1 MLAALL
7 LPFASQ
13 AQETVTIGEGT
24 STTYVTPFN
33 SLWGYSFVE
42 QIYLASEIGTDGN
55 ITAVRFYLS
64 SGTQTNN
71 ITLYMKNVTRSTF
84 SSTSDY
90 ESVSASDI
98 VYTGS
103 LTFTAGWVEIQ
114 LDQPFEYDGSSN
126 LLVAMHEYTSGYSTL
141 YFNYTEAADR
151 VLTFHSDSAN
161 PDPYNLGS
169 YSGNKYTSPNRANIQ
184 LDIEPVGEVSC
195 YAVKNLHTTD
205 ISGHSVTLIW
215 SDTTNS
221 GATYDIYQIAPSA
234 DNDTTFDTI
243 LLDNTSDFTYTISGL
258 APETSFRFGVAANCG
273 ADGPSNTR
281 FVDATTAVA
290 CPAPTGLTAIPV
302 EGDSTAVTINW
313 DPIDGTAWQL
323 CINGDTSSLIDV
335 TDLPYLLENLTPET
349 SYTVKVRR
357 DCSDDNDGFS
367 AWSSTVTFEP
377 TAKTV
382 IGSFQTTSSNLPT
395 NCYYKYAL
403 TQQLYTAAEL
413 GEAGTIMSVD
423 FMCQGNQTR
432 NIDIYMVSTANNTLT
447 SFIPVSA
454 ADLVFS
460 GSVNFTSNNWTS
472 IQLTT
477 PFIYGGTGN
486 VVIVIDDNTGSYES
500 TTYFKTFNASNQ
512 AIYVRSD
519 GTNYNALAPS
529 SYSSSTESSKNCIRI
544 LKGELPDCMPAT
556 MLTVLG
562 NTVNAHEA
570 TLTWEGESD
579 SYLVEYK
586 EASDSV
592 WIEVTTTDDSITLT
606 NLDPVT
612 TYNVRVTAICGGESS
627 LTSGVVS
634 FTTTVAC
641 FPPSNV
647 RAELTSLYS
656 TVNVAWTD
664 TLAGSWELRYWTG
677 NDTSDIIE
685 LTDTTYTLE
694 DLDENTTYRY
704 QVRANCDDEGYSV
717 WAPANGRSFTTPLAC
732 EVPTELSA
740 VLTPGNGTVAT
751 INWVDTVA
759 SAWQLCFNG
768 DTNNIID
775 VTETTLD
782 FDTLTPETTYT
793 IKVRANCGDHV
804 SPWSNTISFTP
815 TNSYTYTVAD
825 GTNTNSYVPVY
836 GFYADAYQR
845 IQTVY
850 PAASIATLAGS
861 DITGLTYYLS
871 SPASEAWTGT
881 FTVKMMEVTDATLS
895 AFNTATDNE
904 PVLYTGTLDATG
916 TTMTITL
923 SQPYTYA
930 GGNLL
935 IEVNETVTGNYK
947 SSSFYGVSATG
958 ASQQGY
964 DYDSWTGITGSAQ
977 NFIPKTTFSFEPGVI
992 TDCTR
997 PDSLTV
1003 SDVDAHSAT
1012 FDWQGEASE
1021 YLLQYKQADA
1031 TDWTEVSNVSAP
1043 YTLTG
1048 LQQNTA
1054 YSARV
1059 KAICGS
1065 DTSMASFAVSFT
1077 TTISCPA
1084 PTNIQAI
1091 LTPGDGTVA
1100 RVTWT
1105 DTVGTAWQV
1114 CLVLDGD
1121 TSNIYDVT
1129 DTTAYDFTELTPEA
1143 IYTVMVRTICDE
1155 ASDDI
1160 SEWVHGTFN
1169 PTAKV
1174 VVGTPQTTNYYLPTE
1189 SNYNY
1194 SLTQQIYTAAELGN
1208 TPGAIMSVDFMNGG
1222 TEKTRNID
1230 VYMIST
1236 TASTISSFVP
1246 VTASDLVFSGTVTF
1260 TPNTW
1265 TSLVFDNPF
1274 IYDGTSNV
1282 LLVVDDNNGSYS
1294 YGLACYTFTAA
1305 NQAIYVYSDGTNYNP
1320 FAPSSYSGTVSSVKN
1335 YVRFLLGEPPTC
1347 LPVGDLTID
1356 DSLTTANSITLT
1368 WSDTNAVNNYNIYI
1382 INGDNDSL
1390 IGTTTEMT
1398 YTITD
1403 LEATT
1408 GYTFGVAV
1416 NCGDEVSTMR
1426 TVSGRTD
1433 CAGGSCNITIQGHDT
1448 YSGAD
1453 GWNGA
1458 TISVIQAGETVGT
1471 FTVPSGNQHL
1481 TGTIQVCS
1489 GAPVSLSWTS
1499 GSYDSEAYF
1508 EILDGGGLEVYS
1520 VASGSG
1526 ASIPDGVFFTIAD
1539 PCPSCLPVADFE
1551 VSEIGNHSAMLSWTE
1566 QGEATSWQVM
1576 IDGDT
1581 TNAITVNDTEYEL
1594 TGLSSDSSYTV
1605 TVRAICD
1612 DEDMSAWAAG
1622 ITFNTL
1628 IACPTPTDLMADVL
1642 PTSAELTW
1650 NGFADAYQLEYAIIP
1665 ENTEDT
1671 NASNEG
1677 IWLQYDNG
1685 NNSNNIG
1692 NANGGTFT
1700 WGTMYPASMLAGNS
1714 NLTKVAVYENSS
1726 YLTSPYTVNVY
1737 TGGTTAPGTLVATE
1751 TVTPMGTNGIH
1762 EVNLSTIANI
1772 NPSDNLWVT
1781 VTATGTYII
1790 AACTVT
1796 PVDPNNQWI
1805 EDGGTWANIGDLA
1818 STLANYSWMIR
1829 AYVEPGFN
1837 EDEMTWTVVN
1847 NVTSPYTLNNL
1858 TPESHY
1864 AVRVKA
1870 VCGTDGE
1877 SDYAYT
1883 TFFTPSACADVENV
1897 TVSDITSVSANLSWH
1912 GYQNS
1917 YDVRYRVP
1925 AHLTPIMVEG
1935 FESGIPATWTTIDGD
1950 NDSNNWFALSDLA
1963 TIYPYY
1969 ADEDESSLA
1978 WQHSGENAACSPSY
1992 ANGVGD
1998 FNSSHW
2004 LITPQLNLQ
2013 GVMKCYVGSVLSSY
2027 PDSYEVLLSTTG
2039 IDTSNF
2045 TITLKPMATAAAIN
2059 NGWDEVSIDLS
2070 AYEGQQGYIAIHHV
2084 SSDMYFLVVDD
2095 FGIYGD
2101 TIDAGP
2107 WTEMTVSTA
2116 SAALTGLNPETTYEY
2131 QVRGIC
2137 GAGQYTDWSEA
2148 ATFTT
2153 EAASCIVYGDTT
2165 TATACDSYTWNGQV
2179 YTQSGTYTQTLTTAA
2194 NCDSILTLILTINNS
2209 VAVTV
2214 TESAETSYTWNGQTY
2229 TESGVYT
2236 WTGTTVAGCD
2246 STVTLVLTIG
2256 GTQPTTYTVTVH
2268 YDATM
2273 GNVTGIPTGPVA
2285 AGTQVTLTA
2294 NPLTGYHFMNWSTG
2308 DTTRTITLTVNS
2320 DIDITANFEA
2330 NQIEETYTV
2339 TVNYD
2344 ATMGTV
2350 TGIPMAP
2357 VTAGTEVT
2365 LTATA
2370 LPGFA
2375 FVNWS
2380 TGDTTATIT
2389 ITVTANIEITANF
2402 RSLDGIEDADMNN
2415 VSIFSANSTIYVKG
2429 AEGQNIY
2436 IYDLNGRTIATK
2448 LNATETMEIPME
2460 QTGVYLVRVGNASAK
2475 RVIVMR

>member
-84 SSTSDY
+84 SSSTDF

-103 LTFTAGWVEIQ
+103 VTFTAGWVEIQ
-114 LDQPFEYDGSSN
+114 LDTPFEYDGSSN

-151 VLTFHSDSAN
+151 VITFHSDSAN

-169 YSGNKYTSPNRANIQ
+169 YSGNKYTSANRANIQ
-184 LDIEPVGEVSC
+184 LDIEPAGEVSC
-195 YAVKNLHTTD
+195 YPVKNLAIVDSLTTTE
-205 ISGHSVTLIW
+205 SLTLTWI
-215 SDTTNS
+215 DTNNT
-221 GATYDIYQIAPSA
+221 GATYTVYNMSDSTEVASSDITISDNMAVITGLNANTLYTFGVKVDCGNGDESNIRTVNGRTACDAVTEFPWEETFESYTSGNLTIPCWVNEHISGTGTSIFKVYTSSNGSNSTHQLQLPDMSNGTMTKLVLPYMELPEDSTYLFSIDIYRNTSSYPNEGVRVYASTNGEITGATELGFLHRNYQQTDGNVVTAETSSNWYTYEFIIPFNGPCYIILRGESSYGSSTYMDNLKVKKAPNCLKPTMLTASGITA
-234 DNDTTFDTI
+234 RTATLNWVPGNATDYQVEYRPTNDTTWI
-243 LLDNTSDFTYTISGL
+243 I
-258 APETSFRFGVAANCG
+258 ETVS
-273 ADGPSNTR
+273 
-281 FVDATTAVA
+281 
-290 CPAPTGLTAIPV
+290 
-302 EGDSTAVTINW
+302 EDSTITLT
-313 DPIDGTAWQL
+313 G
-323 CINGDTSSLIDV
+323 
-335 TDLPYLLENLTPET
+335 LTPET
-349 SYTVKVRR
+349 SYKARVKGM
-357 DCSDDNDGFS
+357 CSDEES
-367 AWSSTVTFEP
+367 E
-377 TAKTV
+377 
-382 IGSFQTTSSNLPT
+382 
-395 NCYYKYAL
+395 
-403 TQQLYTAAEL
+403 YTPE
-413 GEAGTIMSVD
+413 I
-423 FMCQGNQTR
+423 
-432 NIDIYMVSTANNTLT
+432 
-447 SFIPVSA
+447 
-454 ADLVFS
+454 
-460 GSVNFTSNNWTS
+460 
-472 IQLTT
+472 
-477 PFIYGGTGN
+477 
-486 VVIVIDDNTGSYES
+486 
-500 TTYFKTFNASNQ
+500 
-512 AIYVRSD
+512 
-519 GTNYNALAPS
+519 
-529 SYSSSTESSKNCIRI
+529 
-544 LKGELPDCMPAT
+544 
-556 MLTVLG
+556 
-562 NTVNAHEA
+562 
-570 TLTWEGESD
+570 
-579 SYLVEYK
+579 
-586 EASDSV
+586 
-592 WIEVTTTDDSITLT
+592 
-606 NLDPVT
+606 
-612 TYNVRVTAICGGESS
+612 
-627 LTSGVVS
+627 S

-664 TLAGSWELRYWTG
+664 TLAGTWELRYWTG
-677 NDTSDIIE
+677 TDTSDIIE
-685 LTDTTYTLE
+685 VNDTTYTLE
-694 DLDENTTYRY
+694 DLEENTNYRF
-704 QVRANCDDEGYSV
+704 QVRANCGDEDGYSV
-717 WAPANGRSFTTPLAC
+717 WTPANGRSFTTPLAC

-759 SAWQLCFNG
+759 AAWQVCFNG

-775 VTETTLD
+775 LTETTIS

-793 IKVRANCGDHV
+793 IKVRANCGDDV
-804 SPWSNTISFTP
+804 SPWSSSISFTP
-815 TNSYTYTVAD
+815 TNAYTYTVAD

-850 PAASIATLAGS
+850 PAASLATLVGS

-881 FTVKMMEVTDATLS
+881 FTVKIMEVADATLS

-904 PVLYTGTLDATG
+904 PVLYTGTLDASG
-916 TTMTITL
+916 ATMTITL

-935 IEVNETVTGNYK
+935 IEVNETVIGNYK
-947 SSSFYGVSATG
+947 SASFYGIDATG

-964 DYDSWTGITGSAQ
+964 NYSSWTGITGTAR

-992 TDCTR
+992 NDCTR

-1031 TDWTEVSNVSAP
+1031 TDWTEVPNVSAP

-1054 YSARV
+1054 YTARV

-1084 PTNIQAI
+1084 PTNIQTI

-1105 DTVGTAWQV
+1105 DTVGTAWQI

-1121 TSNIYDVT
+1121 TSDIYDVT

-1169 PTAKV
+1169 PTAKI
-1174 VVGTPQTTNYYLPTE
+1174 VVGTPASTSDYLPTY

-1222 TEKTRNID
+1222 TEKTRTID
-1230 VYMIST
+1230 VYMVST
-1236 TASTISSFVP
+1236 TDSTISTFIP

-1260 TPNTW
+1260 TPNVW

-1274 IYDGTSNV
+1274 IFDGSSNV

-1294 YGLACYTFTAA
+1294 YGLSCYTFNAP
-1305 NQAIYVYSDGTNYNP
+1305 NQAIYDYDDDINYNP
-1320 FAPSSYSGTVSSVKN
+1320 FAPSGYSGTVLNKKN
-1335 YVRFLLGEPPTC
+1335 HVRFLIGEPPAC
-1347 LPVGDLTID
+1347 MPVGNLTIN

-1390 IGTTTEMT
+1390 IGNTTEMT

-1408 GYTFGVAV
+1408 AYTFGVAV

-1433 CAGGSCNITIQGHDT
+1433 CEGGSCTITIQGHDT

-1471 FTVPSGNQHL
+1471 FTVPYGNQHL

-1520 VASGSG
+1520 VASGNG
-1526 ASIPDGVFFTIAD
+1526 ASIPDSVFFTITD
-1539 PCPSCLPVADFE
+1539 PCPSC
-1551 VSEIGNHSAMLSWTE
+1551 IG
-1566 QGEATSWQVM
+1566 V
-1576 IDGDT
+1576 
-1581 TNAITVNDTEYEL
+1581 
-1594 TGLSSDSSYTV
+1594 
-1605 TVRAICD
+1605 
-1612 DEDMSAWAAG
+1612 
-1622 ITFNTL
+1622 
-1628 IACPTPTDLMADVL
+1628 
-1642 PTSAELTW
+1642 
-1650 NGFADAYQLEYAIIP
+1650 
-1665 ENTEDT
+1665 
-1671 NASNEG
+1671 
-1677 IWLQYDNG
+1677 
-1685 NNSNNIG
+1685 
-1692 NANGGTFT
+1692 
-1700 WGTMYPASMLAGNS
+1700 S
-1714 NLTKVAVYENSS
+1714 NLTVDDSSITSNSIAISWTGTADNYSIYIGETYVGTTTETSYTFTGLTPANNYNLGVRVICSDEDSSIIVYTNAATLCGVIDVFPYSQTFDGEPACWTKVDADGDGYNWEIVSGAIHSASYDNNYGALTPDNWLITPQFEFAAGTNYEVTWNANPQDASWPAEHYGLYVS
-1726 YLTSPYTVNVY
+1726 TTDTAIASFTMIQDWTLTSAGHVPVVDLSNYSGQTVYLALRHWNCTDQFRIAIDNFEVREQAGDNQITVTLTQNNPMYGSVAGSGVY
-1737 TGGTTAPGTLVATE
+1737 TIGD
-1751 TVTPMGTNGIH
+1751 
-1762 EVNLSTIANI
+1762 S
-1772 NPSDNLWVT
+1772 VT
-1781 VTATGTYII
+1781 VTATASASYIFNRW
-1790 AACTVT
+1790 
-1796 PVDPNNQWI
+1796 VD
-1805 EDGGTWANIGDLA
+1805 
-1818 STLANYSWMIR
+1818 
-1829 AYVEPGFN
+1829 
-1837 EDEMTWTVVN
+1837 
-1847 NVTSPYTLNNL
+1847 
-1858 TPESHY
+1858 ES
-1864 AVRVKA
+1864 
-1870 VCGTDGE
+1870 G
-1877 SDYAYT
+1877 
-1883 TFFTPSACADVENV
+1883 V
-1897 TVSDITSVSANLSWH
+1897 TVSNDNPYTFVAATDVTLEAIFLSSSATTYTITVQVNDSTMGTAIGGGVYAAGDVAALSATANPGYSFVNWTQVSGYGENVVSTEPTFSITVTGDKTFVAN
-1912 GYQNS
+1912 
-1917 YDVRYRVP
+1917 
-1925 AHLTPIMVEG
+1925 
-1935 FESGIPATWTTIDGD
+1935 FES
-1950 NDSNNWFALSDLA
+1950 DS
-1963 TIYPYY
+1963 
-1969 ADEDESSLA
+1969 
-1978 WQHSGENAACSPSY
+1978 
-1992 ANGVGD
+1992 
-1998 FNSSHW
+1998 
-2004 LITPQLNLQ
+2004 
-2013 GVMKCYVGSVLSSY
+2013 
-2027 PDSYEVLLSTTG
+2027 
-2039 IDTSNF
+2039 
-2045 TITLKPMATAAAIN
+2045 
-2059 NGWDEVSIDLS
+2059 
-2070 AYEGQQGYIAIHHV
+2070 
-2084 SSDMYFLVVDD
+2084 
-2095 FGIYGD
+2095 
-2101 TIDAGP
+2101 
-2107 WTEMTVSTA
+2107 
-2116 SAALTGLNPETTYEY
+2116 
-2131 QVRGIC
+2131 
-2137 GAGQYTDWSEA
+2137 
-2148 ATFTT
+2148 
-2153 EAASCIVYGDTT
+2153 ASCTVYGDTT
-2165 TATACDSYTWNGQV
+2165 TATACDSYIWNGQT
-2179 YTQSGTYTQTLTTAA
+2179 YTQSGTYFQTLTTAA

-2209 VAVTV
+2209 VAVTI
-2214 TESAETSYTWNGQTY
+2214 TDSAETSYTWNGQTY
-2229 TESGVYT
+2229 TQSGVYT
-2236 WTGTTVAGCD
+2236 WTGTNVAGCD

-2256 GTQPTTYTVTVH
+2256 GAQPTTYTVTVH

-2308 DTTRTITLTVNS
+2308 DTTATITLTVNS

-2330 NQIEETYTV
+2330 NQVEETYTV

-2350 TGIPMAP
+2350 TGIPIAP

>member
-13 AQETVTIGEGT
+13 AQNIQTFDFEDQVIPAEWTNDATYAWVTTNAAHNSGSYCIKSGNGGVSNST
-24 STTYVTPFN
+24 ST
-33 SLWGYSFVE
+33 
-42 QIYLASEIGTDGN
+42 
-55 ITAVRFYLS
+55 ITATFTFVGDGTISFAARCSCEQSDPSYDWDYGTFYIDGVQQGAKIINS
-64 SGTQTNN
+64 SSFTVYSYEIEAG
-71 ITLYMKNVTRSTF
+71 IHTF
-84 SSTSDY
+84 SWKYKKDGSVNSNDDCLY
-90 ESVSASDI
+90 IDDVVVDLGVASSCAKPLAASVSMATTTTISI
-98 VYTGS
+98 E
-103 LTFTAGWVEIQ
+103 WV
-114 LDQPFEYDGSSN
+114 D
-126 LLVAMHEYTSGYSTL
+126 
-141 YFNYTEAADR
+141 
-151 VLTFHSDSAN
+151 
-161 PDPYNLGS
+161 
-169 YSGNKYTSPNRANIQ
+169 
-184 LDIEPVGEVSC
+184 
-195 YAVKNLHTTD
+195 
-205 ISGHSVTLIW
+205 
-215 SDTTNS
+215 
-221 GATYDIYQIAPSA
+221 PSA
-234 DNDTTFDTI
+234 SAWLVYLYENDTVLVDGYPMAAADTTFTFEN
-243 LLDNTSDFTYTISGL
+243 LTANTPYKM
-258 APETSFRFGVAANCG
+258 GVAANCG
-273 ADGPSNTR
+273 DEISAIRYVNGRTACGAVTEFPWEETFETYNSGNLTIPCWVNEHISGNGTSIFKVYTSTNGSNSTHQLQLPDMSNGTMTKLVLPYMELPEDSTYLFSIDIYRNTTSYPNEGVRVYASTNGEITGATELGFLHRNYQQTDGNVVTAETSSNWYTYEFIIPFNGPCYIILR
-281 FVDATTAVA
+281 GESSYGASTYMDNLKVKK
-290 CPAPTGLTAIPV
+290 APNCLKPTMLTASGITARTATLNWVPGNATDYQV
-302 EGDSTAVTINW
+302 EYRPTNDTTWIIEAVSEDSTITLT
-313 DPIDGTAWQL
+313 G
-323 CINGDTSSLIDV
+323 
-335 TDLPYLLENLTPET
+335 LTPET
-349 SYTVKVRR
+349 SYKVRVKGM
-357 DCSDDNDGFS
+357 CSDEES
-367 AWSSTVTFEP
+367 E
-377 TAKTV
+377 
-382 IGSFQTTSSNLPT
+382 
-395 NCYYKYAL
+395 
-403 TQQLYTAAEL
+403 YTPE
-413 GEAGTIMSVD
+413 I
-423 FMCQGNQTR
+423 
-432 NIDIYMVSTANNTLT
+432 
-447 SFIPVSA
+447 
-454 ADLVFS
+454 
-460 GSVNFTSNNWTS
+460 
-472 IQLTT
+472 
-477 PFIYGGTGN
+477 
-486 VVIVIDDNTGSYES
+486 
-500 TTYFKTFNASNQ
+500 
-512 AIYVRSD
+512 
-519 GTNYNALAPS
+519 
-529 SYSSSTESSKNCIRI
+529 
-544 LKGELPDCMPAT
+544 
-556 MLTVLG
+556 
-562 NTVNAHEA
+562 
-570 TLTWEGESD
+570 
-579 SYLVEYK
+579 
-586 EASDSV
+586 
-592 WIEVTTTDDSITLT
+592 
-606 NLDPVT
+606 
-612 TYNVRVTAICGGESS
+612 
-627 LTSGVVS
+627 S

-656 TVNVAWTD
+656 TVNLAWTD
-664 TLAGSWELRYWTG
+664 TLAGTWELRYWTG
-677 NDTSDIIE
+677 TDTSDIIE
-685 LTDTTYTLE
+685 VNDTTYTLE
-694 DLDENTTYRY
+694 DLEQNTNYRF
-704 QVRANCDDEGYSV
+704 QVRANCGDEDGYSV
-717 WAPANGRSFTTPLAC
+717 WTPANGRSFTTPLAC

-759 SAWQLCFNG
+759 AAWQLCFNG

-775 VTETTLD
+775 VTETTFD

-793 IKVRANCGDHV
+793 IKVRANCGDDV
-804 SPWSNTISFTP
+804 SPWSSSISFTP
-815 TNSYTYTVAD
+815 TNSYNYTVAD
-825 GTNTNSYVPVY
+825 GTTTNSYVPVY

-1294 YGLACYTFTAA
+1294 YGLACYTFTAD

-1408 GYTFGVAV
+1408 AYTFGVAV

-1426 TVSGRTD
+1426 TVSGSTD
-1433 CAGGSCNITIQGHDT
+1433 CEGGSCNIELVLHDS
-1448 YSGAD
+1448 YGD
-1453 GWNGA
+1453 GWNGNA
-1458 TISVIQAGETVGT
+1458 INVIQGGESLG
-1471 FTVPSGNQHL
+1471 SY
-1481 TGTIQVCS
+1481 TIDDGSSANYNVSVCS
-1489 GAPVSLSWTS
+1489 GAPVSFSWTS
-1499 GSYDSEAYF
+1499 GSYASETSF
-1508 EILDGGGLEVYS
+1508 EIKDGAGLTVYTCT
-1520 VASGSG
+1520 SGSSLSG
-1526 ASIPDGVFFTIAD
+1526 TFTTIAD

-1612 DEDMSAWAAG
+1612 DEDMSAWATG

-1628 IACPTPTDLMADVL
+1628 VACPTPTALMADVL

-1650 NGFADAYQLEYAIIP
+1650 NGFADAYQLEYALIP
-1665 ENTEDT
+1665 ENTDT

-1700 WGTMYPASMLAGNS
+1700 WGTMYPAAMLAGNS

-1829 AYVEPGFN
+1829 AYVEPGFD
-1837 EDEMTWTVVN
+1837 EDQMTWTVVN
-1847 NVTSPYTLNNL
+1847 NVTSPYNLNNL

-1883 TFFTPSACADVENV
+1883 TFFTPSACADVENI

-1992 ANGVGD
+1992 ANGVGA

-2027 PDSYEVLLSTTG
+2027 LDSYEVLLSTTG

-2330 NQIEETYTV
+2330 NQIEDTYTV